1 MTSPEFGGI
10 YWANLK
16 KEGNVQGG
24 ARPVIV
30 AQNNIGN
37 SHSPLI
43 SVIPLTTKNKCM
55 PTHVKISKNPQDSGL
70 AYDSYALVEQL
81 QQIPRESI
89 GRYIT
94 KASVESLR
102 EIGEAMRLQYPFPA

>member
-1 MTSPEFGGI
+1 MAAPEFGGI

-16 KEGNVQGG
+16 KEGNIQGG
-24 ARPVIV
+24 VRPVIV

-55 PTHVKISKNPQDSGL
+55 PTHVKISKNPTNEGL

-89 GRYIT
+89 KGYIT
-94 KASVESLR
+94 KASNKSLK